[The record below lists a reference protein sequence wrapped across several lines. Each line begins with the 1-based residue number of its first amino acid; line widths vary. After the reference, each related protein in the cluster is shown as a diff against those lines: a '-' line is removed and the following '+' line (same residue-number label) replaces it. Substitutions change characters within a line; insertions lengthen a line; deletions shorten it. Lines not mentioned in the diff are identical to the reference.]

1 MNWRCG
7 RRWPVASD
15 SPPARFSREMGLNRA
30 EFERSLPS
38 AVAPRT
44 YHVEG
49 RRYIIDHPE
58 GRVLII
64 LGETGERRI
73 AALALPVTPVEF
85 CFEGLDGEARSRFM
99 ERFDRY
105 FQRGGG

>member
-1 MNWRCG
+1 
-7 RRWPVASD
+7 
-15 SPPARFSREMGLNRA
+15 MGLTRA

-38 AVAPRT
+38 AVASRA
-44 YHVEG
+44 YRVEG
-49 RRYIIDHPE
+49 RCYIIKYPP
-58 GRVLII
+58 GRVMIT

-73 AALALPVTPVEF
+73 AALALPVTRVEF
-85 CFEGLDGEARSRFM
+85 LFEGLDSEVRSRFM